1 MSQHPAKMRNAARR
15 RNKNKQIDYGAKL
28 FFEVKKY
35 DGDGNLIETVSPDDL
50 MARPIGA
57 TRKYNTMYKRRIRGA
72 SLHKTNGEGPMKDY
86 NKVATKIKRGAKLLL
101 KGKGEKSNDN
111 GYRS

>member
-1 MSQHPAKMRNAARR
+1 MRQRLSKLKKSKYRR
-15 RNKNKQIDYGAKL
+15 DDNKRADYGAKL
-28 FFEVKKY
+28 FFEVKRY
-35 DGDGNLIETVSPDDL
+35 DGDGNLIETVSPDAL

-57 TRKYNTMYKRRIRGA
+57 TRKYKTMAQRRMRGA